1 MTWPLVGSQRHDT
14 RIKLLCQCL
23 CIHAVDRT
31 DGDDSGA
38 RRALAPFVLKR
49 HVGAPTDYL

>member
-23 CIHAVDRT
+23 CIHAADRT